1 MSLTE
6 PVKRILGNYESDNP
20 GTKANLARILM
31 QGRLG
36 GTGKLLILPVDQG
49 VEHGPARS
57 FAPNPPAYDPH
68 YHFAL
73 ALEAGLSAY
82 AAPLGFIEGG
92 AASFAG
98 QIPLILK
105 LNNANSMSRLKEG
118 ATQAVTAS
126 VRDAL
131 RLGCSA
137 IGFTIY
143 PGSDAAYDQM
153 EEIAELACEAKSY
166 GLAVVIWSYPRG
178 GNLSR
183 EGETAIDICAYAAQL
198 AAQLGAHIIKVKP
211 PTEHLEL
218 PAAKA
223 VYERQ
228 KIDIS
233 TPAARIRH
241 VVQSAFNGR
250 RIVVFSG
257 GEAKDL
263 DGVFNEVRAIRDG
276 GGNGSII
283 GRNTFQR
290 PKAEALDMLGHIIKI
305 YQGKD

>member
-1 MSLTE
+1 MKINGQ
-6 PVKRILGNYESDNP
+6 VAKILANYESDNP
-20 GTKANLARILM
+20 GTKANLARMLM
-31 QGRLG
+31 HGKLG
-36 GTGKLLILPVDQG
+36 GTGKMVILPVDQG
-49 VEHGPARS
+49 NEHGPARS

-68 YHFAL
+68 YHFQL
-73 ALEAGLSAY
+73 AIEAGLNAY
-82 AAPLGFIEGG
+82 AAPLGFLEAG
-92 AASFAG
+92 ADTYAG

-105 LNNANSMSRLKEG
+105 TNSANSLSRQKEN
-118 ATQAVTAS
+118 ADQAVAGS

-131 RLGCSA
+131 RLSCSA
-137 IGFTIY
+137 AGFTIY
-143 PGSDAAYDQM
+143 PGSDSQYGQF
-153 EEIAELACEAKSY
+153 EEIAEMAREAKAH
-166 GLAVVIWSYPRG
+166 GLAVVVWSYPRG

-223 VYERQ
+223 VYEKQ

-233 TPAARIRH
+233 TPAKRIRH

-290 PKAEALDMLGHIIKI
+290 PKSEALDMLRRIIAI
-305 YQGKD
+305 YQGQD

>member
-6 PVKRILGNYESDNP
+6 PVKRILGCYESDNP
-20 GTKANLARILM
+20 GTKANLARILL

-36 GTGKLLILPVDQG
+36 GTGRLLILPVDQG

-82 AAPLGFIEGG
+82 AAPLGFIEAG

-98 QIPLILK
+98 QIPTILK
-105 LNNANSMSRLKEG
+105 LNNANSMSRFKEG

-126 VRDAL
+126 VKDAL

-153 EEIAELACEAKSY
+153 EEIAELGREAKSY

-223 VYERQ
+223 VYEKQ

-233 TPAARIRH
+233 TPAKRVRH

-263 DGVFNEVRAIRDG
+263 DGVFDVGLGLRYRGA
-276 GGNGSII
+276 NGSII

-290 PKAEALDMLGHIIKI
+290 PRSEALDMLRLIIAI
-305 YQGKD
+305 YQGQD